1 MSKEKNLKA
10 KLSFLIFIVSI
21 CSFAMLQGF
30 ELSNSDRGSI
40 VKITITGPNPTGCNV
55 IAKRIDKNDPSHP
68 QPYTF
73 TEQVNANYL
82 SVETLP
88 IGKYRVSACNPQH
101 GDNGIIIVEVKN
113 DPRGDGNNF
122 SLPLTSH
129 VCAE

>member
-30 ELSNSDRGSI
+30 ELSKGGVGSI
-40 VKITITGPNPTGCNV
+40 VNITVTGPNPTGCNV
-55 IAKRIDKNDPSHP
+55 IAKRIDTRDLSHP

-73 TEQVNANYL
+73 NAQGNANYI
-82 SVETLP
+82 SAEILP
-88 IGKYRVSACNPQH
+88 IGRYRISACNPQH

-113 DPRGDGNNF
+113 DPQGDGSDF

-129 VCAE
+129 VCTE